1 VANVTARGSA
11 DLLAGRSV
19 RKFEPRGPFRVGRAL
34 VMRISN
40 PAVASM
46 MFEIVFRGQ
55 AADWL

>member
-1 VANVTARGSA
+1 LLGVASGS
-11 DLLAGRSV
+11 SS
-19 RKFEPRGPFRVGRAL
+19 RGPFRVGRAL

-46 MFEIVFRGQ
+46 MFKIVFRGQ